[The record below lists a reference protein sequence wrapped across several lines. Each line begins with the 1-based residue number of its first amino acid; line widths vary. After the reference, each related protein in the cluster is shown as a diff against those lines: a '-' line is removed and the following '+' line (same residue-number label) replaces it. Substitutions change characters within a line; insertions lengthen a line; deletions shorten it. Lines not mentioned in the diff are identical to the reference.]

1 MNPELENILSRIYNL
16 YFKYG
21 IKSVTMDD
29 VSREL
34 GISKKTLYEHFKDKD
49 EMVSQVFELERNKV
63 LKDLCE
69 ILGCAQNAILELFL
83 INKYFSEKIKNYN
96 ANVDFDLRKYHFSIY
111 ENHKNKALE
120 AMHSHILANL
130 NRGIKEKVYRNDFNA
145 EFIAR
150 LHVSRL
156 VTMQQSE
163 IFTMEELLDKSCHRE
178 LIVYHVRGIATQEGI
193 KILEKELENIKKE
206 SEK

>member
-1 MNPELENILSRIYNL
+1 MNTEIENILNRIYNL

-34 GISKKTLYEHFKDKD
+34 GISKKTLYEHFTDKD

-69 ILGCAQNAILELFL
+69 ILGTAQNAILELFL

-96 ANVDFDLRKYHFSIY
+96 ANIDFDLKKYHFNIY
-111 ENHKNKALE
+111 ENHKNKAVE
-120 AMHSHILANL
+120 AMHFHILANL

-145 EFIAR
+145 EFITR

-156 VTMQQSE
+156 LTMQKSE

-178 LIVYHVRGIATQEGI
+178 LIIYHVRGIATQEGI

>member
-1 MNPELENILSRIYNL
+1 MNPELENILGRIYNL

-34 GISKKTLYEHFKDKD
+34 GISKKTLYEHFTDKD
-49 EMVSQVFELERNKV
+49 EMVSQVFELERKKV

-69 ILGCAQNAILELFL
+69 ILGYAQNAILELFL
-83 INKYFSEKIKNYN
+83 INRYFSEKIKNYN
-96 ANVDFDLRKYHFSIY
+96 ANVDFDLKKYHFNVY
-111 ENHKNKALE
+111 ENHKSKALE
-120 AMHSHILANL
+120 SMYSHILSNL
-130 NRGIKEKVYRNDFNA
+130 NRGINEKVYRNDFNA

-163 IFTMEELLDKSCHRE
+163 IFTMEELLDKSCHQE
-178 LIVYHVRGIATQEGI
+178 LIIYHVRGIATPEGI
-193 KILEKELENIKKE
+193 KILEKELEKIKKE
-206 SEK
+206 TGK

>member
-1 MNPELENILSRIYNL
+1 MNLELDNILSRIYNL
-16 YFKYG
+16 YNKYG

-34 GISKKTLYEHFKDKD
+34 GISKKTLYEHFTDKD
-49 EMVSQVFELERNKV
+49 EMVSEVFELERKKV

-69 ILGCAQNAILELFL
+69 ILGKAQNAILELFL

-96 ANVDFDLRKYHFSIY
+96 ANIDFDLKKYHFQIY
-111 ENHKNKALE
+111 ENHKTKAIE
-120 AMHSHILANL
+120 SMYSHILANL
-130 NRGIKEKVYRNDFNA
+130 NRGVKENVYRNDFNA
-145 EFIAR
+145 EFISR

-156 VTMQQSE
+156 ITMQQSE
-163 IFTMEELLDKSCHRE
+163 IFTMEELLDKSLHLE
-178 LIVYHVRGIATQEGI
+178 LIIYHVRGIATKEGI
-193 KILEKELENIKKE
+193 KVLEKELEKIKKE